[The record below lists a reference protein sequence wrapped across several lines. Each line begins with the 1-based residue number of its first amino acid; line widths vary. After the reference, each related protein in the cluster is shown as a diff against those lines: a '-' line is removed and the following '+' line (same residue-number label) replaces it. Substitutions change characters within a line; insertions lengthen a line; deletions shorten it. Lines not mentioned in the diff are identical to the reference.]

1 MNTPRLLASAAFAF
15 ALSSCGANPSDICAS
30 EEASSTIS
38 SEAKK
43 NDALFE
49 DIRAGTET
57 PPYQSNKSWISQS
70 ANIQSMKKKSDA
82 LAVKLEEATATCISM
97 DENAS
102 QQVDIEGQLRQR
114 VRGGDV
120 AGGIAGFGVGLAVG
134 MLKPQIDAMSPARKR
149 KEIWT
154 PMCNGDFSP
163 LHSDHSWGTAIADQ
177 IFPNRYAF
185 WFNTVEKIKEEKNK
199 LDQSISDAEVALNEL
214 ENDLYLADYEKIKFI
229 LKDASLISKNDDET
243 SFKCSANVTGVIS
256 GYSEAA
262 KNLNYDV
269 LITSEGK
276 KKVSIVK
283 DADYEALFVASFG
296 E

>member
-1 MNTPRLLASAAFAF
+1 
-15 ALSSCGANPSDICAS
+15 
-30 EEASSTIS
+30 
-38 SEAKK
+38 
-43 NDALFE
+43 
-49 DIRAGTET
+49 
-57 PPYQSNKSWISQS
+57 
-70 ANIQSMKKKSDA
+70 MKKKSDA

-102 QQVDIEGQLRQR
+102 QQVDLEGDLRNR
-114 VRGGDV
+114 VRGGDM
-120 AGGIAGFGVGLAVG
+120 AGGIAGFGVGLAVA
-134 MLKPQIDAMSPARKR
+134 LVKPKIDAMSPAQKR

-163 LHSDHSWGTAIADQ
+163 LNSDNSAGTAMADKL
-177 IFPNRYAF
+177 FPNRYAF
-185 WFNTVEKIKEEKNK
+185 WFNTVDKIQQEKSK
-199 LDQSISDAEVALNEL
+199 LDQSISEAEVLLTEL
-214 ENDLYLADYEKIKFI
+214 ENDLYLADYEKIKFS

-243 SFKCSANVTGVIS
+243 SFKCSANVTGVLS

-296 E
+296 Q